1 MPEAFARG
9 GTTVAQALNGAMAF
23 LPLARVNPLDRA
35 LEATGAALP
44 RGEAADPRLSAE
56 PGTIA
61 PEAAAKQASGAVRGT
76 TSSKPGSV
84 RPACFSLTKT

>member
-9 GTTVAQALNGAMAF
+9 GTTAAQALNGAMAF

-56 PGTIA
+56 PGTIG
-61 PEAAAKQASGAVRGT
+61 PEAAAKQASGT
-76 TSSKPGSV
+76 P
-84 RPACFSLTKT
+84 PAPFAEPLLPSRAA